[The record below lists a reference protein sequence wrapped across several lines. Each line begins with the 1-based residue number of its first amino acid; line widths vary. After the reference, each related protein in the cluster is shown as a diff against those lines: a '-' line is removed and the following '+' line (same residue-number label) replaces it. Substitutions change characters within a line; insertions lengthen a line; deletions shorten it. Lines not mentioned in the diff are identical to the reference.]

1 MLKEFALR
9 YLNTGVRTENEP
21 EVNRQIFVANLF
33 SFIGYSITFVLGAV
47 ALVRSNYY
55 LAIALLIASMLFYA
69 SHAIFKFPQIKNAY
83 KISRSVVLISLLI
96 LMMYLVV
103 TGGHK
108 NTGPLWIYIVP
119 PVAFFFGGL
128 RRGVI
133 TLSLFVVCVS
143 IILFFPNEALMIAD
157 YPHEFKTR
165 VMYSFMT
172 VASLFAFYEYSRQK
186 SYKDIQELSSKFEL
200 QARQDPLTSLPNRR
214 GIREHLEYEYNRS
227 VRSQRPMSVLLCDI
241 DYFKKVNDN
250 YGHDAGDNVLKQI
263 SDTFNRVLRKQDIVA
278 RWGGEEFLFLLP
290 ETSGSDAYILA
301 EKIRKK
307 IHDHEF
313 EYDDKRLHLTVSI
326 GISEVNQDTS
336 IDEAIN
342 RSDHHLYQAKELGRN
357 LTCPLPQEP

>member
-9 YLNTGVRTENEP
+9 YLNTGVRSENEP

-33 SFIGYSITFVLGAV
+33 SFIGYSITFVLGAG
-47 ALVRSNYY
+47 AFFRSNYY
-55 LAIALLIASMLFYA
+55 LALALLLASALFYY
-69 SHAIFKFPQIKNAY
+69 SHAILKFPQIKNAY

-96 LMMYLVV
+96 LVLYLVV

-119 PVAFFFGGL
+119 PVVFFFGGL

-133 TLSLFVVCVS
+133 TLSLFVISVS
-143 IILFFPNEALMIAD
+143 LVLFFPNEALVIAD

-165 VMYSFMT
+165 VLYSFMT

-200 QARQDPLTSLPNRR
+200 QARQDPLTMLPNRR
-214 GIREHLEYEYNRS
+214 GMREHLEYEYNRS
-227 VRSQRPMSVLLCDI
+227 VRSQRPMALLLCDI

-250 YGHDAGDNVLKQI
+250 YGHDTGDNVLKQI
-263 SDTFNRVLRKQDIVA
+263 SDAFNRVLRKQDIVS

-290 ETSGSDAYILA
+290 ETSGNDAYILA
-301 EKIRKK
+301 EKIREN

-313 EYDDKRLHLTVSI
+313 EYNGKRLHLTISI
-326 GISEVNQDTS
+326 GVCEVNQHTS
-336 IDEAIN
+336 VDDAIN
-342 RSDHHLYQAKELGRN
+342 RSDHYLYQAKELGRN
-357 LTCPLPQEP
+357 QTSPSPEV

>member
-9 YLNTGVRTENEP
+9 YLNTGVRAENEP
-21 EVNRQIFVANLF
+21 EINRQIFVANLF
-33 SFIGYSITFVLGAV
+33 SFIGYSITFVLGVV
-47 ALVRSNYY
+47 ALIRENYY
-55 LAIALLIASMLFYA
+55 LAIALLLASALFYS
-69 SHAIFKFPQIKNAY
+69 SHAIFKFPQFKNAY
-83 KISRSVVLISLLI
+83 KISRSVVLISLLV
-96 LMMYLVV
+96 LMLYLVI

-133 TLSLFVVCVS
+133 TLGLFVVCVS
-143 IILFFPNEALMIAD
+143 IVLFYPGEALMITN

-165 VMYSFMT
+165 VLYSFVT

-200 QARQDPLTSLPNRR
+200 QARQDPLTMLPNRR
-214 GIREHLEYEYNRS
+214 GIREQLEYESNRS
-227 VRSQRPMSVLLCDI
+227 NRSQRPMSVLLCDI
-241 DYFKKVNDN
+241 DYFKKINDN

-263 SDTFNRVLRKQDIVA
+263 SEAFVRVLRKQDIVS

-290 ETSGSDAYILA
+290 ETNGNDAYILA

-313 EYDDKRLHLTVSI
+313 EYNNKSLHLTISI
-326 GISEVNQDTS
+326 GVCEVNKHTS
-336 IDEAIN
+336 TDEAIN
-342 RSDHHLYQAKELGRN
+342 RSDHYLYQAKELGRN
-357 LTCPLPQEP
+357 LTCPFPE